1 MSRNDLSGANDKLKL
16 ISSDDILGKDVIDV
30 DGSNIGIVDVVH
42 IDPDNLDFAAISV
55 DEGFLRSGLTVGK
68 RYIQRITPHALFL
81 NIRPAFA
88 MRGMLV
94 FDSMGALV
102 GKVKDIELVQRQNVI
117 KELVVSHGLFGKQ
130 MVPGEL
136 IAKVGHNIFLNVTRL
151 ELATML
157 QKDVK
162 K

>member
-1 MSRNDLSGANDKLKL
+1 MVKVKSQYICQQCGYSQSQWAGKCPNCGEWNSLVETLLKTEKASLSKKRSEGKSSTVKVSEVQ
-16 ISSDDILGKDVIDV
+16 ISLVARKSTGDGELDNVLG
-30 DGSNIGIVDVVH
+30 GGVV
-42 IDPDNLDFAAISV
+42 
-55 DEGFLRSGLTVGK
+55 GG
-68 RYIQRITPHALFL
+68 
-81 NIRPAFA
+81 
-88 MRGMLV
+88 
-94 FDSMGALV
+94 MGALV